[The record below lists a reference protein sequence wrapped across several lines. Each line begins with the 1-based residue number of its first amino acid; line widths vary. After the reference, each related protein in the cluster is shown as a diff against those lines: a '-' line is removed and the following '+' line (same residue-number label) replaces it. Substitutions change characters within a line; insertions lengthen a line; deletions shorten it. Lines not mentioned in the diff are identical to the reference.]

1 MKILLVHN
9 RYQQPGGEDIVFEQE
24 RALLTRAG
32 HEVVLYQR
40 SNLELDDAFV
50 TERIALVKNIV
61 WAEKTH
67 EEFSRLL
74 AREKPQL
81 IHIHNTFVM
90 VSPSVY
96 LASEKMGIP
105 VVQTLHNYRLIC
117 PAANLFRDGHICEE
131 CVEHTVWRGVRH
143 GCYRNSRTATA
154 SVAAMLLIHR
164 RRHTWDE
171 KVQAYIALTEF
182 ARGRFE
188 YGGLPAD
195 RLFVK
200 PNFVYPDPEPNFAA
214 GTYGVYVGRLSDE
227 KRVNTLVKAWGRL
240 KTPIPLV
247 IIGDGP
253 ERKKLEAQVQQLGL
267 RNVSLLGR
275 LSREESLAKV
285 KGAFALMLPSECY
298 ENFPLTIAEAFACG
312 TPVICS
318 RLGAMKEIVEDGRT
332 GLHFNPGDPDDI
344 AAKVEWAWNHPDQM
358 NAMRHE
364 ARCEYEGRYTAERNA
379 ELLTDIYRRVL
390 GKTQVAPVKPA
401 APPVPSHK
409 IYISRT
415 SDLVEKAWAYLLT
428 ALREPHQL
436 LSLPRVCLKQ
446 VHIGEFLKLNQPWL
460 RNAGIKT
467 VIDAGAHAGEF
478 SSAIHAVIPEA
489 KIYAFE
495 PLPDSSTQLR
505 KKLGRNGSVRV
516 FQVALGEE
524 NGSVDFWRSS
534 FSKSSSVLPMS
545 ELHQSAFPWSADNRP
560 ITVKLRRLDEYL
572 EQMQLP
578 GKTLLKIDVQGYEDR
593 VLRGAVKLLEHV
605 HYVIV
610 EVSIGQLY
618 EGQADFHAIYDI
630 LAPFGFSYLGNLEQ
644 LASPV
649 DGTILQV
656 DALFARA

>member
-1 MKILLVHN
+1 
-9 RYQQPGGEDIVFEQE
+9 
-24 RALLTRAG
+24 
-32 HEVVLYQR
+32 
-40 SNLELDDAFV
+40 
-50 TERIALVKNIV
+50 
-61 WAEKTH
+61 
-67 EEFSRLL
+67 
-74 AREKPQL
+74 
-81 IHIHNTFVM
+81 M

-96 LASEKMGIP
+96 LAAEKMGIP

-200 PNFVYPDPEPNFAA
+200 PNFVHPDPEPSFAA
-214 GTYGVYVGRLSDE
+214 GSYGVYVGRLSDE
-227 KRVNTLVKAWGRL
+227 KRVSTLLKAWSRL
-240 KTPIPLV
+240 RVDIPLL

-253 ERKKLEAQVQQLGL
+253 ERKKLEAQVQHLQL

-275 LSREESLAKV
+275 LTREESLAKV

-318 RLGAMKEIVEDGRT
+318 GLGAMKEIVEDGRT
-332 GLHFNPGDPDDI
+332 GLHFSPGDPDDI
-344 AAKVEWAWNHPDQM
+344 ASKIEWAWTHQELVS
-358 NAMRHE
+358 AMRHE
-364 ARCEYEGRYTAERNA
+364 ARREYESKYTAERNG
-379 ELLTDIYRRVL
+379 EMLTEIYKRVL
-390 GKTQVAPVKPA
+390 GKRQAATQAKPA
-401 APPVPSHK
+401 AARIPSHK
-409 IYISRT
+409 IVISRT
-415 SDLVEKAWAYLLT
+415 SDLAGKAWAYLLT

-436 LSLPRVCLKQ
+436 LSLPGVAFKN

-460 RNAGIKT
+460 KNAGIKT

-478 SSAIHAVIPEA
+478 SSAIHAVLPEA

-495 PLPDSSTQLR
+495 PLPDSSTELR

-545 ELHQSAFPWSADNRP
+545 ELHQSAFPWSAENRA

-578 GKTLLKIDVQGYEDR
+578 SKTLLKIDVQGYEDR